1 MLLLKLFRL
10 LQTTRRGID
19 MEKNE
24 SLGTFETVGYVAALA
39 GADAALKT
47 AEVRLLGCRYVGS
60 GLVSVL
66 LAGDVSSVK
75 VAVEAGCAAAR
86 QVGDLKWQTV
96 IARTA
101 EGLDLIVAEPEKKGQ
116 KKGNSSVKSV
126 QRSSSSAPRK
136 RQSSSRRKKIPQL
149 SHEELDGMRVIKL
162 REVARLMPGLA
173 LNRQQI
179 RSARKDDLIAA
190 ITSYY
195 RNEKE

>member
-1 MLLLKLFRL
+1 MKR
-10 LQTTRRGID
+10 
-19 MEKNE
+19 NE
-24 SLGTFETVGYVAALA
+24 SLGSFETVGYVAALA

-75 VAVEAGCAAAR
+75 VAVEAGCAAAQ
-86 QVGDLKWQTV
+86 QVGELKWQTV

-101 EGLDLIVAEPEKKGQ
+101 EGLDLIVAEPEKKGRG
-116 KKGNSSVKSV
+116 KAASPAKPAAGSG
-126 QRSSSSAPRK
+126 SAVPRK
-136 RQSSSRRKKIPQL
+136 RRSNSRRRKIPQL
-149 SHEELDGMRVIKL
+149 SREELDGMRVIKL
-162 REVARLMPGLA
+162 REVARLMPGLT

-190 ITSYY
+190 ITSFY

>member
-1 MLLLKLFRL
+1 MFLLKLFRL

-75 VAVEAGCAAAR
+75 VAVEAGCAAAQ

-101 EGLDLIVAEPEKKGQ
+101 EGLDLIVAEPEKKSQ
-116 KKGNSSVKSV
+116 KKGNSSAKSV
-126 QRSSSSAPRK
+126 PRSSSAAPRK

-149 SHEELDGMRVIKL
+149 SQEELDGMRVIKL

>member
-1 MLLLKLFRL
+1 MLLPKPFRL
-10 LQTTRRGID
+10 SQITRRGID
-19 MEKNE
+19 MKVNE
-24 SLGTFETVGYVAALA
+24 SLGSFETVGYVAALA

-75 VAVEAGCAAAR
+75 VAVEAGCAAAQ

-101 EGLDLIVAEPEKKGQ
+101 EGLDLIVAESRKKGRQKTAPPEK
-116 KKGNSSVKSV
+116 SVSR
-126 QRSSSSAPRK
+126 RSSAEPRK
-136 RQSSSRRKKIPQL
+136 RRSNSRRKKIPQL
-149 SHEELDGMRVIKL
+149 SQEELDGMRVIKL
-162 REVARLMPGLA
+162 REVARLMPGLT

>member
-1 MLLLKLFRL
+1 MK
-10 LQTTRRGID
+10 T
-19 MEKNE
+19 NE
-24 SLGTFETVGYVAALA
+24 SLGSFETVGYVAALT

-75 VAVEAGCAAAR
+75 VAVEAGCAAAQ

-101 EGLDLIVAEPEKKGQ
+101 EGLGLIVADSEKKGQ
-116 KKGNSSVKSV
+116 KKSVPPQKSTPISSSV
-126 QRSSSSAPRK
+126 APRK
-136 RQSSSRRKKIPQL
+136 QQKRSRRKKIPRL
-149 SHEELDGMRVIKL
+149 SREELDGMRVIKL
-162 REVARLMPGLA
+162 REVARLFPGLS

-179 RSARKDDLIAA
+179 RSARKNDLIAA
-190 ITSYY
+190 ITSFY

>member
-86 QVGDLKWQTV
+86 QVGELKWQTV

-116 KKGNSSVKSV
+116 KKGNSSAKSV
-126 QRSSSSAPRK
+126 QRSSSAAPRK

-149 SHEELDGMRVIKL
+149 GQEELDGMRVIKL

-195 RNEKE
+195 QKEKE

>member
-1 MLLLKLFRL
+1 MKP
-10 LQTTRRGID
+10 
-19 MEKNE
+19 NE
-24 SLGTFETVGYVAALA
+24 SLGSFETVGYVAALA

-75 VAVEAGCAAAR
+75 VAVDAGCAAAQ
-86 QVGDLKWQTV
+86 QVGELKWQTV

-101 EGLDLIVAEPEKKGQ
+101 EGLDQIVVEPEKKGS
-116 KKGNSSVKSV
+116 KKATVAE
-126 QRSSSSAPRK
+126 QSAPRSTSAAPQK
-136 RQSSSRRKKIPQL
+136 RRSRSRRKKIPRL
-149 SHEELDGMRVIKL
+149 SLEELDAMRVVKL
-162 REVARLMPGLA
+162 REVARLFPGLS

-179 RSARKDDLIAA
+179 RSARKDSLIAA
-190 ITSYY
+190 ITSFY

>member
-1 MLLLKLFRL
+1 MLLPKLFTL
-10 LQTTRRGID
+10 SQITRRGID
-19 MEKNE
+19 MKRNE
-24 SLGTFETVGYVAALA
+24 SLGSFETVGYVAALA

-75 VAVEAGCAAAR
+75 VAVEAGCAAAQ

-101 EGLDLIVAEPEKKGQ
+101 EGLDLIVAEPEKKAR
-116 KKGNSSVKSV
+116 KKTAPPAQQSARNSSA
-126 QRSSSSAPRK
+126 APRK
-136 RQSSSRRKKIPQL
+136 RRSNSRRKKIPQL
-149 SHEELDGMRVIKL
+149 SQEELDGMRVVKL
-162 REVARLMPGLA
+162 REVARLMPGLT

-190 ITSYY
+190 MTSYY

>member
-1 MLLLKLFRL
+1 MK
-10 LQTTRRGID
+10 I
-19 MEKNE
+19 NE
-24 SLGTFETVGYVAALA
+24 SLGSFETVGYVAALA

-47 AEVRLLGCRYVGS
+47 ADVRLLGCRYVGS

-75 VAVEAGCAAAR
+75 VAVEAGCAAAQ

-116 KKGNSSVKSV
+116 KKAASPAKLAS
-126 QRSSSSAPRK
+126 RSGSAVPRK
-136 RQSSSRRKKIPQL
+136 RRSNSRQKKIPQL
-149 SHEELDGMRVIKL
+149 SQEELGGMRVVKL
-162 REVARLMPGLA
+162 REVARLMPGLT

>member
-1 MLLLKLFRL
+1 
-10 LQTTRRGID
+10 

-66 LAGDVSSVK
+66 LVGDVSSVK
-75 VAVEAGCAAAR
+75 VAVEAGCAAAQ

-101 EGLDLIVAEPEKKGQ
+101 EGLDLIVAEPEKKSQ
-116 KKGNSSVKSV
+116 KKGNSSAKSV
-126 QRSSSSAPRK
+126 PRSSSAAPRK

-149 SHEELDGMRVIKL
+149 SQEELDGMRVIKL

>member
-66 LAGDVSSVK
+66 LVGDVSSVK
-75 VAVEAGCAAAR
+75 VAVEAGCAAAQ

-101 EGLDLIVAEPEKKGQ
+101 EGLDLIVAEPEKKSQ
-116 KKGNSSVKSV
+116 KKGNSSAKSV
-126 QRSSSSAPRK
+126 PRSSSAAPRK

-149 SHEELDGMRVIKL
+149 SQEELDGMRVIKL